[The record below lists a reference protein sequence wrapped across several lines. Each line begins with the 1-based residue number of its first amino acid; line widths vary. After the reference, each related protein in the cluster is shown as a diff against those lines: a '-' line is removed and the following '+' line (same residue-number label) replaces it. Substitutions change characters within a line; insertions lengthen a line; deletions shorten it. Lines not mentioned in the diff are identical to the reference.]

1 MYSDKE
7 LGWLVGI
14 VEGEGCLSMTRKKS
28 RKNRFAISFNI
39 SNSDII
45 LIQKCKEII
54 DQIIGREC
62 AIIRH
67 SVAKLYY
74 KPVYRVWLYTFED
87 MKKFLEV
94 IIPMMFSDK
103 KLQAEIMLR
112 FVTRRLLLN
121 SVKSHFPKSP
131 EYTKEDF
138 KYLEAMKS
146 AKNIIKSV
154 ETIRSLS
161 PRDNDI
167 VRAATISKIAEL
179 CRNDITSICKN

>member
-1 MYSDKE
+1 MYSEKE

-14 VEGEGCLSMTRKKS
+14 IEGEGCFSMTRKKS

-45 LIQKCKEII
+45 LIQKCKIII
-54 DQIIGREC
+54 DQIIGRDC
-62 AIIRH
+62 SIVRH
-67 SVAKLYY
+67 SVAKVYY

-87 MKKFLEV
+87 MKKLLEA
-94 IIPMMFSDK
+94 IIPIMVSDK
-103 KLQAEIMLR
+103 RLQAEIMFS
-112 FVTRRLLLN
+112 FVSRRLTLN
-121 SVKSHFPKSP
+121 ADRNRFPLAP
-131 EYTKEDF
+131 EYTQEDF
-138 KYLEAMKS
+138 NYLEAMKS

-161 PRDNDI
+161 LGDNDI

-179 CRNDITSICKN
+179 CRNDVASMN